1 MNLEP
6 IIQSEAKSEREKQI
20 SYINPIYMGSRKMVA
35 QLVKNLPAL
44 RESCIRPPG
53 CEDSLEEGM
62 ASLQHSCLGNSIDRG
77 ARRAIVHGVTQS
89 WT

>member
-44 RESCIRPPG
+44 WESCIRPPG
-53 CEDSLEEGM
+53 WEDSLEEGM